1 MNQSPKQAVKF
12 VEFCYSIKQDL
23 VPVTIKK
30 TTHFTHNSTFEK
42 ILVSLCG

>member
-1 MNQSPKQAVKF
+1 MNQSPKQAVKS

-30 TTHFTHNSTFEK
+30 QHNSHTIQLLKKF
-42 ILVSLCG
+42 

>member
-30 TTHFTHNSTFEK
+30 QHNSTFEK